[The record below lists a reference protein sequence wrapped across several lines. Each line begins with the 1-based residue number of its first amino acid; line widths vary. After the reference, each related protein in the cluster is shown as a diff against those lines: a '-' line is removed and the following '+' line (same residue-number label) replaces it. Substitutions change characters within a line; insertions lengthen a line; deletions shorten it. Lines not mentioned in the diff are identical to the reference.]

1 MGRAHEVRAVSMA
14 KTAAKKSAANGR
26 AAKEIYMAAKQG
38 GIDPNSNLSLRSVI
52 DKAKANQIPRD
63 VIERAIKRA
72 AGGDAENYVSNR
84 YEGIGPSNVAILVDT
99 LTSNVN
105 RAAAMIRE
113 VFNKNKGNPDGKV
126 SFLFEDVAMFAFKN
140 KKEDEVL
147 EALMSDEVEINDL
160 ICEDETIIIYA
171 PFKAYNSV
179 KHSLDKLNIDE
190 YLISEIRAIPIDK
203 RIEIKDEQAKLQLQ
217 TLLDKLDELED
228 VQNVYHNAE
237 L

>member
-1 MGRAHEVRAVSMA
+1 MGRAHEVRAASMA

-38 GIDPNSNLSLRSVI
+38 GIDPNSNLALRSVI

-63 VIERAIKRA
+63 VIERAIKRV

-179 KHSLDKLNIDE
+179 KHSLDKLNIEE

-203 RIEIKDEQAKLQLQ
+203 RIEIKDEQTKLQLQ

>member
-1 MGRAHEVRAVSMA
+1 MGRAHEVRAASMA

-38 GIDPNSNLSLRSVI
+38 GTDPNSNLVLRSVI

-160 ICEDETIIIYA
+160 ICEDDTIIIYA

>member
-1 MGRAHEVRAVSMA
+1 MGRAHEVRAASMA

-38 GIDPNSNLSLRSVI
+38 GTDPNSNLTLRSVI

-72 AGGDAENYVSNR
+72 AGGDAENYVANR
-84 YEGIGPSNVAILVDT
+84 YEGMGPGNVAIIVDA

-105 RAAAMIRE
+105 RAAASIRE
-113 VFNKNKGNPDGKV
+113 VFNKNHGNPEGKV
-126 SFLFEDVAMFAFKN
+126 SFLFEDASIFVFRN
-140 KKEDEVL
+140 KTVEEVL
-147 EALMSDEVEINDL
+147 EGLMLAEVDVNDVVS
-160 ICEDETIIIYA
+160 EDGNIVVYA
-171 PFKAYNSV
+171 PFKSFASV
-179 KHSLDKLNIDE
+179 KKTLDELGVEEYIVAETKMIPTDE
-190 YLISEIRAIPIDK
+190 
-203 RIEIKDEQAKLQLQ
+203 RIVITDEEIKKQLQ
-217 TLLDKLDELED
+217 TLLDKLDDLED

>member
-1 MGRAHEVRAVSMA
+1 MGRAHEVRAASMA

-38 GIDPNSNLSLRSVI
+38 GTDPNSNLSLRSVI

-160 ICEDETIIIYA
+160 IYEDETIIIYA

-203 RIEIKDEQAKLQLQ
+203 RIEIKDEQTKLQLQ

>member
-1 MGRAHEVRAVSMA
+1 MGRAHEVRAASMA

-38 GIDPNSNLSLRSVI
+38 GTDPNSNLTLRSVI

-72 AGGDAENYVSNR
+72 AGGDAENYVANR
-84 YEGIGPSNVAILVDT
+84 YEGMGPGNVAIIVDA

-105 RAAAMIRE
+105 RAAASIRE
-113 VFNKNKGNPDGKV
+113 VFNKNNGNPEGKV
-126 SFLFEDVAMFAFKN
+126 SFLFEDASIFVFKN
-140 KKEDEVL
+140 RTVEEVL
-147 EALMSDEVEINDL
+147 EGLMLAEVDVNDVVS
-160 ICEDETIIIYA
+160 EDGDIVVYA
-171 PFKAYNSV
+171 PFKSFASV
-179 KHSLDKLNIDE
+179 KKALDELGVEEYIVAETRMIPTDE
-190 YLISEIRAIPIDK
+190 RIVIS
-203 RIEIKDEQAKLQLQ
+203 DEETKKQLQ
-217 TLLDKLDELED
+217 ALLDKLDDLED

>member
-1 MGRAHEVRAVSMA
+1 MGRAHEVRAASMA

-38 GIDPNSNLSLRSVI
+38 GTDPNSNLTLRSVI

-72 AGGDAENYVSNR
+72 AGGDAENYVANR
-84 YEGIGPSNVAILVDT
+84 YEGMGPGNVAIIVDA

-105 RAAAMIRE
+105 RAAASIRE
-113 VFNKNKGNPDGKV
+113 VFNKNNGNPEGKV
-126 SFLFEDVAMFAFKN
+126 SFLFEDASIFMFKN
-140 KKEDEVL
+140 KTVEEVL
-147 EALMSDEVEINDL
+147 EGLMLAEVDVNDVVS
-160 ICEDETIIIYA
+160 EDGDVVVYA
-171 PFKAYNSV
+171 PFKSFASV
-179 KHSLDKLNIDE
+179 KKALDELGVEEYIVAETRMIPTDE
-190 YLISEIRAIPIDK
+190 RIVISDE
-203 RIEIKDEQAKLQLQ
+203 EIKKQLQ
-217 TLLDKLDELED
+217 TLLDKLDDLED